1 MAQKI
6 RTSDQ
11 RDITFHRSINS
22 YFGTFIQKNCCHTL
36 YTSTNYVFCEA
47 MVPFTHQLSLSP
59 NAGLCLIK
67 EKP

>member
-6 RTSDQ
+6 RTSDH
-11 RDITFHRSINS
+11 RDIKFHRSINS
-22 YFGTFIQKNCCHTL
+22 YFGTFIQNSLCWCIKYGKN
-36 YTSTNYVFCEA
+36 VFCEA

>member
-22 YFGTFIQKNCCHTL
+22 YFGTFIQKIVAIL
-36 YTSTNYVFCEA
+36 YTPAQTVFCEA